1 MIRINL
7 LGVERQKVKQPL
19 LAFDPTRSLT
29 LICSLILVAAAAGIG
44 WWFWSLRQESA
55 RLEAQIVEAQQES
68 ARLQPLLDE
77 VKQFEAQQARLQERV
92 VLIEQL
98 RRGQS
103 IPVQLLDHVSKSI
116 PEMLWLT
123 TMTQEASGLVTIEGQ
138 STTLIALSDFVGNL
152 GSTDLLRKPIEIVQS
167 QVVPATGGGRGV
179 GPTPE
184 LVSFT
189 VRAQINVPAAPE
201 PAGGGARGAGAR
213 GGARGAA
220 ARGRAAGRG

>member
-7 LGVERQKVKQPL
+7 LGIERQKIKKPL
-19 LAFDPTRSLT
+19 LAIDPTKSLT
-29 LICSLILVAAAAGIG
+29 FICSLILVAAAAGIG

-55 RLEAQIVEAQQES
+55 RLDAQIVEAQQES

-103 IPVQLLDHVSKSI
+103 IPVQLLDHVSKSV
-116 PEMLWLT
+116 PDMLWLT
-123 TMTQEASGLVTIEGQ
+123 TMTQEAGLVTIEGQ

-167 QVVPATGGGRGV
+167 QVEPATAGGRGAAP
-179 GPTPE
+179 GPE

-189 VRAQINVPAAPE
+189 VRAQINIPTLPEE
-201 PAGGGARGAGAR
+201 PAGRGARGAGAR